1 MTIVS
6 FSKAT
11 LTIRLFLRCGE
22 TDLNT
27 LENNLKT
34 HCRMNP
40 NSARSC
46 YLSLLSYYWRFEPR
60 ERVTVRITRSFFDT
74 ALTLKSTRRS
84 LSWEF
89 QHCSKDN
96 SSPFREEDT
105 VYTLCRLGLTKHH
118 LQHQSSLIFTIATT
132 YEQSIPKGQLTFL
145 LHSTPIFENLCTL

>member
-1 MTIVS
+1 MTIAS

-11 LTIRLFLRCGE
+11 LTIRLFLKCGE

-34 HCRMNP
+34 HCMMSP
-40 NSARSC
+40 NSSRSC
-46 YLSLLSYYWRFEPR
+46 HLSFLSHHWGFEPR
-60 ERVTVRITRSFFDT
+60 ERMTVRITCSLFDT
-74 ALTLKSTRRS
+74 VLTLKSTRRS

-96 SSPFREEDT
+96 SSPFTEENT
-105 VYTLCRLGLTKHH
+105 VYTLCRPGLTKHH

-132 YEQSIPKGQLTFL
+132 YEQSIPKGQLTFP
-145 LHSTPIFENLCTL
+145 LHSTPIFKDLCTL